1 MLRVILTF
9 IMLCTLSNFVNANQ
23 FEIKK
28 TNNILFLELDLNEG
42 DYIYWKHSGQI
53 GKASS
58 ISLDALSNI
67 KSYDIKWP
75 FPTIKIE
82 NNNIS
87 YIYQNRV
94 SIPIILNIDNINHK
108 AHAKIDID
116 YAICNKE
123 ECRPMFQ
130 TIEESFSA
138 LKEEDYANYND
149 YKITYLEI
157 KEQEIIFGVKLN
169 KEFEANPEFLIEPKD
184 NVFFTTTRVETAG
197 TLEYIVFAKVLGDYK
212 TLLDKDV
219 TLYSNVNINPHQF
232 IFKDINKIEGQNN
245 LAMIFAVAL
254 LAGFI
259 LNFMPCVLPVLSL
272 KLLSIVNNRHKSTGA
287 IATILGILTSFAT
300 ISLISISLKAVG
312 QEFILGTNFQQPVFI
327 ISIIIILTFL
337 VCSMLDKI
345 QLNLP
350 NGFINY
356 LNNFEFQGHFM
367 KNFSLGVL
375 STILST
381 PCTAP
386 FLGSVI
392 LVAVTSSNQLNLALF
407 LTLGLGFSLPYLL
420 ILFFPSFLNLIPKS
434 GPWMITFKKILSFPL
449 IVTIMWFIT
458 IIEAQMGFK
467 AAVVTFGL
475 VVILKFI
482 LENDEFIFK
491 STKVKFIALCITLLC
506 FFTLPNIAFHQ
517 KIESDHK
524 TSENWNKFNRQ
535 ELQAFIDSGNLVF
548 VDISADWCAS
558 CKYNKLL
565 LLDRIKFINLAKKYN
580 IILVRADYTR
590 GSEEIQGYIKSF
602 NHYGIPLNVVYG
614 PKVPGGIK
622 LPTILKYE
630 DIEKAI
636 IAAK

>member
-9 IMLCTLSNFVNANQ
+9 IMLCTIINFVNANQ

-28 TNNILFLELDLNEG
+28 TNNILFLELNLNEG
-42 DYIYWKHSGQI
+42 DYIYWKHSGQV
-53 GKASS
+53 GKSS
-58 ISLDALSNI
+58 AISLDGLSNI

-87 YIYQNRV
+87 YIYENRV
-94 SIPIILNIDNINHK
+94 SIPIVLNIDNINHQ
-108 AHAKIDID
+108 AQAKIDID

-123 ECRPMFQ
+123 ECRPLSQ

-157 KEQEIIFGVKLN
+157 KEQEIIFGVNLN

-184 NVFFTTTRVETAG
+184 NVFFTTTRAEPAG
-197 TLEYIVFAKVLGDYK
+197 ALEYIVFAKVSGDYK
-212 TLLDKDV
+212 KLLGKDV
-219 TLYSNVNINPHQF
+219 TLYSNININPHHF
-232 IFKDINKIEGQNN
+232 IFENTNKTAGQTN
-245 LAMIFAVAL
+245 LAMIFAIAL

-300 ISLISISLKAVG
+300 LSLISISLKAVG
-312 QEFILGTNFQQPVFI
+312 QEFILGANFQQPVFI

-337 VCSMLDKI
+337 VSSMLDKI

-350 NGFINY
+350 YGLINY

-386 FLGSVI
+386 FLGSVM
-392 LVAVTSSNQLNLALF
+392 LVALTSTNQINLALF
-407 LTLGLGFSLPYLL
+407 LTLGVGFSLPYFL
-420 ILFFPSFLNLIPKS
+420 ILFFPSILNIIPKTGS
-434 GPWMITFKKILSFPL
+434 WMVTLKKILSIPL
-449 IVTIMWFIT
+449 AATIMWFIT
-458 IIEAQMGFK
+458 IIAAQMGLK
-467 AAVVTFGL
+467 AAVVTLGL
-475 VVILKFI
+475 VVVLKFI
-482 LENDEFIFK
+482 LENDEFILK
-491 STKVKFIALCITLLC
+491 NIIVKIIALCITLLC
-506 FFTLPNIAFHQ
+506 FFTLPNIAFQ
-517 KIESDHK
+517 EKIESEHK
-524 TSENWNKFNRQ
+524 MSETWHKFNKQ

-548 VDISADWCAS
+548 VDISADWCAT
-558 CKYNKLL
+558 CKYNKIL
-565 LLDRIKFINLAKKYN
+565 LLDRIKFINLANKYD

-590 GSEEIQGYIKSF
+590 GNEEIQSYIKSF